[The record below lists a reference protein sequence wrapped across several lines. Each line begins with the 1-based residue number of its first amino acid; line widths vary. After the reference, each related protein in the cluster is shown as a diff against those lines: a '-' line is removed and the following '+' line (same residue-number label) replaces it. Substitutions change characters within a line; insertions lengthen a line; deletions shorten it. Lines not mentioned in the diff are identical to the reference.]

1 MNGQPISI
9 LLFADSILGIKT
21 LYDWQA
27 KILLNYE
34 AGNQTAAACAN
45 FTGKTS
51 TVFPIAA
58 LWTLYN
64 FPRARVMYVSATDA
78 QVRNQFFF
86 SRRSASPRHIAGSN
100 ADGDESRWIC
110 FRYNRAV
117 LTKEAKDRV
126 GPILRRIPA
135 RVVGVGFRLE
145 HVKDR

>member
-1 MNGQPISI
+1 MSDQPISI

-34 AGNQTAAACAN
+34 AGHQTAAACAN

-64 FPRARVMYVSATDA
+64 FPRARLMYVSATDQ
-78 QVRNQFFF
+78 QVRRQFFTSLERF
-86 SRRSASPRHIAGSN
+86 RH
-100 ADGDESRWIC
+100 R
-110 FRYNRAV
+110 
-117 LTKEAKDRV
+117 
-126 GPILRRIPA
+126 PA
-135 RVVGVGFRLE
+135 FNSWQWLDISVRNN
-145 HVKDR
+145 